1 MATAMFVT
9 VIFHEKNTKKLKIL
23 CNGCKLYINISIK
36 QICYRIFFMEN
47 SDTRHWKLN
56 LAMMWFSQLMVITGY
71 AGAVPFIPL
80 FFQKMGFT
88 DEGECGMYVSLF
100 AFFSS
105 LAYAIFLPIWGTL
118 SDRYGVKIML
128 LRGTFGT
135 ALIFPIMGYVNNAW
149 LLIGLRFLTAACAG
163 TTAAA
168 QALIVKNTP
177 ENKMGF
183 ALGVFSTAYW
193 CGMMLG
199 NVVGGLVVHYW
210 GFTSAF
216 WFCGILYFVGGI
228 AVLFAHEDFKP
239 VLTVKTKK
247 VRTGGIGSKLM
258 PTFTIAVWMCLI
270 MFLINAFVRTFEGN
284 YLAMLVEQLTDKP
297 AYWTGIISAF
307 VSLGALIS
315 GALFGYLADRVEPR
329 KLIVP
334 ALALSGFFLV
344 IQAAAESL
352 FAFGFARTMMF
363 VTGGGLAPV
372 YQKILSSITPKRKR
386 GQVFGWTSTFNGVGN
401 MSSSL
406 VTGAII
412 GIIGTRGIFLLG
424 AILTFL
430 LIPVIMYMTK
440 KITNSP
446 FYRVLT
452 TK

>member
-1 MATAMFVT
+1 
-9 VIFHEKNTKKLKIL
+9 
-23 CNGCKLYINISIK
+23 
-36 QICYRIFFMEN
+36 MEN

-56 LAMMWFSQLMVITGY
+56 LAMMWFSQLMVITGF

-199 NVVGGLVVHYW
+199 NVAGGLVVHYW

-216 WFCGILYFVGGI
+216 WFCGILYFIGGI

-239 VLTVKTKK
+239 VIKAKVKK
-247 VRTGGIGSKLM
+247 VRTGGSFRFM
-258 PTFTIAVWMCLI
+258 PAFTVAVWLCLT

-284 YLAMLVEQLTDKP
+284 YLAMLVAQITDKP

-315 GALFGYLADRVEPR
+315 GALFGYLADRIEPQ

-334 ALALSGFFLV
+334 ALALAGIFLV
-344 IQAAAESL
+344 VQALAEGL
-352 FAFGFARTMMF
+352 FTFGLARTLMF

-406 VTGAII
+406 VAGAII
-412 GIIGTRGIFLLG
+412 GWIGTRGIFMTG

-430 LIPVIMYMTK
+430 LIPIIMFMVK
-440 KITNSP
+440 KIIRSP
-446 FYRVLT
+446 YYRGKLIT
-452 TK
+452 Q

>member
-1 MATAMFVT
+1 
-9 VIFHEKNTKKLKIL
+9 
-23 CNGCKLYINISIK
+23 
-36 QICYRIFFMEN
+36 MEN

-56 LAMMWFSQLMVITGY
+56 LAMMWFSQLMVITGF

-118 SDRYGVKIML
+118 SDRFGVKIML

-135 ALIFPIMGYVNNAW
+135 AFIFPIMGYVDNAW
-149 LLIGLRFLTAACAG
+149 LLIALRFLTAACAG

-168 QALIVKNTP
+168 HALIAKNTP
-177 ENKMGF
+177 DNRMGF
-183 ALGVFSTAYW
+183 AMGVFSTAYW

-216 WFCGILYFVGGI
+216 WFCGILYFIGGI

-239 VLTVKTKK
+239 SPAAKLKKARRAPGSRLIPVFTV
-247 VRTGGIGSKLM
+247 
-258 PTFTIAVWMCLI
+258 AVWICLS

-284 YLAMLVEQLTDKP
+284 YLAMLVEQIVGMKEA

-307 VSLGALIS
+307 VSLGALVS
-315 GALFGYLADRVEPR
+315 GALFGYLADRFSPE

-334 ALALSGFFLV
+334 ALALAGIFLV
-344 IQAAAESL
+344 VQARAEGL
-352 FAFGFARTMMF
+352 FTFGFARTMMF

-372 YQKILSSITPKRKR
+372 YQKLLSNITPKRKR
-386 GQVFGWTSTFNGVGN
+386 GKVFGWTSTFNGVGS
-401 MSSSL
+401 MASSL
-406 VTGAII
+406 VAGAII
-412 GIIGTRGIFLLG
+412 GMIGTRGIFMTG
-424 AILTFL
+424 AILTLL
-430 LIPVIMYMTK
+430 LIPIVMYMVK
-440 KITNSP
+440 KIIDSP
-446 FYRVLT
+446 YYRG
-452 TK
+452 KKISKA

>member
-1 MATAMFVT
+1 
-9 VIFHEKNTKKLKIL
+9 
-23 CNGCKLYINISIK
+23 
-36 QICYRIFFMEN
+36 MEN

-56 LAMMWFSQLMVITGY
+56 LAMMWFSQLMVITGF

-168 QALIVKNTP
+168 HALIAKNTP
-177 ENKMGF
+177 DNRMGF
-183 ALGVFSTAYW
+183 AMGVFSTAYW

-210 GFTSAF
+210 GFEAAF
-216 WFCGILYFVGGI
+216 WFCGILYFIGGI

-239 VLTVKTKK
+239 TVAAKVKK
-247 VRTGGIGSKLM
+247 ANAGLRGKLI
-258 PTFTIAVWMCLI
+258 PTFTVAVWICLT
-270 MFLINAFVRTFEGN
+270 MFLINAFVRTFESN
-284 YLAMLVEQLTDKP
+284 YLAMLVEQIVGMKEA

-315 GALFGYLADRVEPR
+315 GALFGYLADRFAPQ
-329 KLIVP
+329 KLFIP
-334 ALALSGFFLV
+334 ALALAGFFLL
-344 IQAAAESL
+344 IQALAEGL

-372 YQKILSSITPKRKR
+372 FQKLLSNITPKRKR
-386 GQVFGWTSTFNGVGN
+386 GQVFGWTSTFNGVGS
-401 MSSSL
+401 MASSL
-406 VTGAII
+406 VGGAII
-412 GIIGTRGIFLLG
+412 GIIGTRGIFMTG

-430 LIPVIMYMTK
+430 LIPVVTVMVK

-446 FYRVLT
+446 YYRGRT
-452 TK
+452 SRKA

>member
-1 MATAMFVT
+1 
-9 VIFHEKNTKKLKIL
+9 
-23 CNGCKLYINISIK
+23 
-36 QICYRIFFMEN
+36 MEN

-56 LAMMWFSQLMVITGY
+56 LAMMWFSQLMVITGF

-118 SDRYGVKIML
+118 SDRFGVKIML

-135 ALIFPIMGYVNNAW
+135 AFIFPIMGYVDNAW
-149 LLIGLRFLTAACAG
+149 LLIALRFLTAACAG

-168 QALIVKNTP
+168 HALIAKNTP
-177 ENKMGF
+177 DNRMGF
-183 ALGVFSTAYW
+183 AMGVFSTAYW

-216 WFCGILYFVGGI
+216 WFCGILYFIGGI

-239 VLTVKTKK
+239 SPAAKLKK
-247 VRTGGIGSKLM
+247 VHRAPGSKLI
-258 PTFTIAVWMCLI
+258 PVFTVAVWICLS

-284 YLAMLVEQLTDKP
+284 YLAMLVEQIVGMKEA

-307 VSLGALIS
+307 VSLGALVS
-315 GALFGYLADRVEPR
+315 GALFGYLADRFSPE

-334 ALALSGFFLV
+334 ALALAGIFLV
-344 IQAAAESL
+344 IQARAEGL
-352 FAFGFARTMMF
+352 FTFGFARTMMF

-372 YQKILSSITPKRKR
+372 YQKLLSNITPKRKR
-386 GQVFGWTSTFNGVGN
+386 GKVFGWTSTFNGVGS
-401 MSSSL
+401 MASSL
-406 VTGAII
+406 VAGAII
-412 GIIGTRGIFLLG
+412 GMIGTRGIFMTG

-430 LIPVIMYMTK
+430 LIPIVMYMVKRIIESPYYRGK
-440 KITNSP
+440 KIP
-446 FYRVLT
+446 
-452 TK
+452 KA